1 MKAAAAQRLG
11 LIKYDTD
18 YETYILL
25 DGPPIQSL
33 HLTVTDSGIKNAM
46 WGPGKVPET
55 DEQMKTIGL
64 KPHGD
69 YKDGG
74 SRVWHTNQSFGER
87 GSRSGLAFDV
97 YSKYKKYIEDNVA
110 ADVKVAREDTISS
123 IREALIP
130 YIADLRTPLAP
141 DNPNLQVKV
150 VHSPAQDNP
159 EKLELNLVQYGFSY
173 INARG
178 TESEVHWHVATPL
191 SLSVGAGGKKDV
203 PTGATVT
210 VPKDPNNLKAEQLAT
225 KAKPID
231 DLSKQLEPIEPKS
244 VTKPLPTS
252 LPTYVSA
259 FRQVYRRFWTSAEQV
274 KTKQPAVPEAVVK
287 KMGNLEGE
295 ELVDS
300 WDPKLVVTGK
310 V

>member
-1 MKAAAAQRLG
+1 MKKAATAQRLG

-18 YETYILL
+18 YETYFLL
-25 DGPPIQSL
+25 DAPPIQNL

-46 WGPGKVPET
+46 WGPGTVQQT
-55 DEQMKTIGL
+55 DDQMKDILT
-64 KPHGD
+64 PHGD

-74 SRVWHTNQSFGER
+74 SRVWHSNQSFGER
-87 GSRSGLAFDV
+87 GARSGLAFDV
-97 YSKYKKYIEDNVA
+97 YTKYKKIVEDNVA
-110 ADVKVAREDTISS
+110 VDVKTAREDTISS

-141 DNPNLQVKV
+141 DAPNMQVKI
-150 VHSPAQDNP
+150 VHTPAQDNP

-173 INARG
+173 INSRG
-178 TESEVHWHVATPL
+178 TESEVYWHAASPL
-191 SLSVGAGGKKDV
+191 SLNTGAGGKKEV

-210 VPKDPNNLKAEQLAT
+210 VPKDPNNLKAEQLAA

-244 VTKPLPTS
+244 VTKPLPKT

-274 KTKQPAVPEAVVK
+274 KTKQPAVPEVIVK

-295 ELVDS
+295 EFVDA
-300 WDPKLVVTGK
+300 WDPKFVETGK
-310 V
+310 A